1 MRVHIVTRGVAHSI
15 PHHLLRKVALAAMR
29 AIRCPGDAEV
39 EVVLTGDAA
48 IARLNRRFLG
58 HRGPTDVI
66 TFPRG
71 ARAAD
76 RVIGEV
82 VVSVERARA
91 QAREAGWPVRRE
103 VALLLAH
110 GILHLGGM
118 DDHTARGAARMRA
131 AERAILARVFGG
143 AH

>member
-1 MRVHIVTRGVAHSI
+1 VRVHIVTRGVAHSI
-15 PHHLLRKVALAAMR
+15 PHRLLRRVALTAMR
-29 AIRCPGDAEV
+29 AIRRPGDAEV
-39 EVVLTGDAA
+39 EVVLTDDTA

-58 HRGPTDVI
+58 HQGPTDVI
-66 TFPRG
+66 TFPSG
-71 ARAAD
+71 APPGD

-82 VVSVERARA
+82 VISLERARV

-110 GILHLGGM
+110 GILHLGGWE
-118 DDHTARGAARMRA
+118 DHTSRGAARMRA
-131 AERAILARVFGG
+131 AERAVLGRVFGG